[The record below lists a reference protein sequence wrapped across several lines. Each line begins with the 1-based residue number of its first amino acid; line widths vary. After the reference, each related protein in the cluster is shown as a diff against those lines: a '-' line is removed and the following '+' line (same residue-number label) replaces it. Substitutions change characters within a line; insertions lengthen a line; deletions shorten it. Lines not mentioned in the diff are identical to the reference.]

1 MGGSA
6 AIPALTE
13 IVDDKDLDVRLAASC
28 ALAAMGQTNALAT
41 ARAFIDHPNPFCR
54 LASIGCLAR
63 CQIPEAAD
71 TLKQK
76 AADKSDPLAQF
87 ATEALSDGLGRV
99 LPDALADKDVRVR
112 RAAVFLLLFFN
123 EPAAIPLLR
132 KASSDRDPEIRE
144 GARWTVRRLER
155 MNRAQPRG

>member
-1 MGGSA
+1 EALGIISDTNAVPALQSALSDPDDEVRTEVICSLGHLGDTNSAASVTALLKDKQRPSNIRFDVCYFLVEMGGSA

-13 IVDDKDLDVRLAASC
+13 IVADKDFDVRLAASC

-87 ATEALSDGLGRV
+87 AT
-99 LPDALADKDVRVR
+99 
-112 RAAVFLLLFFN
+112 
-123 EPAAIPLLR
+123 
-132 KASSDRDPEIRE
+132 
-144 GARWTVRRLER
+144 
-155 MNRAQPRG
+155 